1 MTDVHQIIEQL
12 SPADASAILHALATN
27 DETLASRIAKLALAH
42 FDQIDVDAVSVD
54 LYDELV
60 ALEVE
65 VVWERAGRKRH
76 GYVETGEAAYQM
88 IEAAL
93 TPFLEDL
100 ARYQKLGLRDEAN
113 RICEGL
119 LLGFYRFEYES
130 ASRFKDWA
138 PDAPTSFAGTV
149 MAAWKAGSPT
159 KNDVES
165 LRTFVAEELG
175 RWGAN
180 LVCEDDERLHL

>member
-1 MTDVHQIIEQL
+1 MKDVHQIIEQL
-12 SPADASAILHALATN
+12 SPADASAILHALASS
-27 DETLASRIAKLALAH
+27 DETLAARITEMALAH
-42 FDQIDVDAVSVD
+42 FDQIDVEEVSAD
-54 LYDELV
+54 LYDGLD

-65 VVWERAGRKRH
+65 EVWERAGRKRH

-113 RICEGL
+113 RMSEGL
-119 LLGFYRFEYES
+119 LLGFYRFEHES
-130 ASRFKDWA
+130 MSRFKDWA
-138 PDAPTSFAGTV
+138 PDAPISFAGTV

-159 KNDVES
+159 KSDVES

-180 LVCEDDERLHL
+180 PV

>member
-1 MTDVHQIIEQL
+1 MEDVHQIIDQL
-12 SPADASAILHALATN
+12 APAGANSILHALATS
-27 DETLASRIAKLALAH
+27 DEMLAGRIAEMALAR
-42 FDQIDVDAVSVD
+42 FDRINVEEVSAD
-54 LYDELV
+54 LYDELD

-65 VVWERAGRKRH
+65 EVWERAGRKRH

-113 RICEGL
+113 RMCEGL
-119 LLGFYRFEYES
+119 LLGFYRFEHES
-130 ASRFKDWA
+130 TSRFKDWA
-138 PDAPTSFAGTV
+138 PDAPISFAGMV

-159 KNDVES
+159 KGDVES
-165 LRTFVAEELG
+165 LKAFVTEELG
-175 RWGAN
+175 GWSAK
-180 LVCEDDERLHL
+180 LV